1 MVLNDVEREDFVIKL
16 HQLWITSGPDPN
28 DPQSVYLVK
37 RDTNG
42 CVIYHPTVGKDETS
56 LTFTP
61 KLEMKDFN

>member
-56 LTFTP
+56 LTCTQQVVFR
-61 KLEMKDFN
+61 N